1 MEKYTTPK
9 GETHLSSTFMR
20 SGILGTTVA
29 LGTTAHLAETELPTS
44 VPGALHL

>member
-9 GETHLSSTFMR
+9 GETHLSSTFMS
-20 SGILGTTVA
+20 SGILGTTA
-29 LGTTAHLAETELPTS
+29 PLATAAPLAETELLTS